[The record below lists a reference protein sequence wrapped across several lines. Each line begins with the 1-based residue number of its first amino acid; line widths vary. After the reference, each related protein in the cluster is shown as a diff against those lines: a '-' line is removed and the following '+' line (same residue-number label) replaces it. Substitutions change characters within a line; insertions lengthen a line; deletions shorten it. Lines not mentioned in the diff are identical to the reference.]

1 MGTSATHL
9 EHTTTKTH
17 HTLYWKLHYCSYQE
31 KMGSKN
37 GKPVL
42 REEDIEALAKSSGLD
57 KDQVKD
63 SFDAFV
69 AEHPNGKMKP
79 KDFREMMSK
88 AMPKKD
94 ASKMEKHVFRIY
106 DGNNDGYIDFTE
118 FMLIFFIMSDGAPEE
133 VLTKIFRV
141 FDVNSDGTI
150 TQKEMT
156 KLIKDMYGLLKTEDP
171 NIAAKDLVAKSAFAE
186 MDKDQDGKVTNDEFI
201 KACMGQEEFSKM
213 LALKVIDIFVED
225 EA

>member
-1 MGTSATHL
+1 
-9 EHTTTKTH
+9 
-17 HTLYWKLHYCSYQE
+17 
-31 KMGSKN
+31 MGSKN

-42 REEDIEALAKSSGLD
+42 REEDVAALVKSSGLD
-57 KDQVKD
+57 EAQVKE
-63 SFDAFV
+63 SFDAFI

-88 AMPKKD
+88 ALPKKD

-106 DGNNDGYIDFTE
+106 DSNNDGYIDFSE
-118 FMLIFFIMSDGAPEE
+118 FMLIFFIMSDGTPEE

-156 KLIKDMYGLLKTEDP
+156 KLIKDMYGLLKSEDP
-171 NIAAKDLVAKSAFAE
+171 NLAAKDLISKSAFAE
-186 MDKDQDGKVTNDEFI
+186 MDKDQDGKVTTEEFI
-201 KACMGQEEFSKM
+201 AACMGQDDLSKM

-225 EA
+225 DA

>member
-1 MGTSATHL
+1 MG
-9 EHTTTKTH
+9 
-17 HTLYWKLHYCSYQE
+17 
-31 KMGSKN
+31 
-37 GKPVL
+37 
-42 REEDIEALAKSSGLD
+42 GLD
-57 KDQVKD
+57 EAQVKEAFD
-63 SFDAFV
+63 SWV

-88 AMPKKD
+88 ALPKKD

-106 DGNNDGYIDFTE
+106 DANNDGYTDFTE
-118 FMLIFFIMSDGAPEE
+118 FMLIFFIMSDGTPEE

-156 KLIKDMYGLLKTEDP
+156 KLIKDMYGLLKEEDP
-171 NIAAKDLVAKSAFAE
+171 SLAAKELVAKSAFAE

-201 KACMGQEEFSKM
+201 KACMGHEEFSKM

>member
-1 MGTSATHL
+1 
-9 EHTTTKTH
+9 
-17 HTLYWKLHYCSYQE
+17 
-31 KMGSKN
+31 MGSKN

-42 REEDIEALAKSSGLD
+42 REEDIASLTKSSGLD
-57 KDQVKD
+57 EAQVKEAFN
-63 SFDAFV
+63 SFV

-88 AMPKKD
+88 ALPKKD
-94 ASKMEKHVFRIY
+94 AGKMEKHVFRIY
-106 DGNNDGYIDFTE
+106 DSNNDGYIDFSE
-118 FMLIFFIMSDGAPEE
+118 FMLIFFIMSDGTPEE

-156 KLIKDMYGLLKTEDP
+156 KLIKDMYGLLKSEDP
-171 NIAAKDLVAKSAFAE
+171 NLAAKDLISKSAFAE
-186 MDKDQDGKVTNDEFI
+186 MDKDQDGKVTTEEFI
-201 KACMGQEEFSKM
+201 AACMGQDDLSKM

-225 EA
+225 DA

>member
-1 MGTSATHL
+1 
-9 EHTTTKTH
+9 
-17 HTLYWKLHYCSYQE
+17 
-31 KMGSKN
+31 MGSKN

-42 REEDIEALAKSSGLD
+42 REEDIAALVKSSGLD
-57 KDQVKD
+57 EAQVKEAFD
-63 SFDAFV
+63 SWV

-88 AMPKKD
+88 ALPKKD

-106 DGNNDGYIDFTE
+106 DSNNDGYIDFSE
-118 FMLIFFIMSDGAPEE
+118 FMLIFFIMSDGTPEE

-156 KLIKDMYGLLKTEDP
+156 KLIKDMYGLLKSEDP
-171 NIAAKDLVAKSAFAE
+171 NLAAKDLVSKSAFAE
-186 MDKDQDGKVTNDEFI
+186 MDKDQDGKVTTAEFI
-201 KACMGQEEFSKM
+201 AACTGQEEFSKM

-225 EA
+225 SE

>member
-1 MGTSATHL
+1 MGSLVTHL
-9 EHTTTKTH
+9 GGRN
-17 HTLYWKLHYCSYQE
+17 SR

-42 REEDIEALAKSSGLD
+42 REEDIAALSKSSGLNA
-57 KDQVKD
+57 DQVKE
-63 SFDAFV
+63 AFNSWV

-88 AMPKKD
+88 ALPKKD

-106 DGNNDGYIDFTE
+106 DSNNDGYIDFSE
-118 FMLIFFIMSDGAPEE
+118 FMLIFFIMSDGSPEE

-141 FDVNSDGTI
+141 FDVNSDGNI

-156 KLIKDMYGLLKTEDP
+156 KLIKDMYGLLKSEDP
-171 NIAAKDLVAKSAFAE
+171 DLAAKDLVSKSAFAE
-186 MDKDQDGKVTNDEFI
+186 MDKDQDGKVTTAEFI
-201 KACMGQEEFSKM
+201 SACMGQDDLSKM
-213 LALKVIDIFVED
+213 LALKVIDIFVD
-225 EA
+225 DVA